1 MNSAGAII
9 QSGCDRHVWSEVSSA
24 AMFVEQS
31 PTSTTSRSFHM
42 QTHIWSR
49 AQKICVLL
57 TECVRRKMLT
67 CTTTHLYQSPASI
80 LVQDM
85 TSGSG
90 MFHDAASSRM
100 LQRFWERQAVAT
112 ANSSSLSGRGL
123 PQRNSNDS
131 GPNNKSQQAAAT
143 SRWECGGITFAIM
156 CLDEG
161 AHHYM
166 FTL

>member
-1 MNSAGAII
+1 
-9 QSGCDRHVWSEVSSA
+9 
-24 AMFVEQS
+24 
-31 PTSTTSRSFHM
+31 
-42 QTHIWSR
+42 
-49 AQKICVLL
+49 
-57 TECVRRKMLT
+57 
-67 CTTTHLYQSPASI
+67 
-80 LVQDM
+80 M

-90 MFHDAASSRM
+90 MFRDAASSRM

-143 SRWECGGITFAIM
+143 SRWECGGIAFAIM

-166 FTL
+166 LCSHCDSILLNMCVIFNSYSRAVPVVGGFLFLHTCVRNQHAISQSVLNCKRIMLSRAFSGTDIAH